1 MDYFK
6 KMHTSARSPL
16 TYRCKSV
23 CFNGCGAFLTLG
35 LLSLLTNLTNLP
47 WLMAPFGAS
56 CVLAFG
62 AWNAPFSQPR
72 NIIGGHF
79 LAALVGLT
87 VLQLIPDNPYQLAL
101 AVGLSLIV
109 MQLTK
114 TTHPPAGATPI
125 VIIAG
130 QVPWSYLFLPV
141 LAGTLLLVL
150 CALLYNNISSQRHY
164 PTFWR

>member
-16 TYRCKSV
+16 TYRYKSV
-23 CFNGCGAFLTLG
+23 CFNGCGAFLTLF
-35 LLSLLTNLTNLP
+35 LLSLLTNLINLP

-87 VLQLIPDNPYQLAL
+87 VLQLIPHTPYQLAL

-114 TTHPPAGATPI
+114 TSHPPAGATPI
-125 VIIAG
+125 VIICANAS
-130 QVPWSYLFLPV
+130 WSYLFFPV
-141 LAGTLLLVL
+141 LAGSCLLVI
-150 CALLYNNISSQRHY
+150 CALLFNNLSSTRHY
-164 PTFWR
+164 PTFWL